1 MKRRALILSWFCVLL
16 TGLLQ
21 GCAGSLKPHEPPAVE
36 VSYIRLLP
44 SRGLAPEFEIG
55 LHIVNPN
62 AQRLALKGI
71 SYTVHIEGHQV
82 LIGVSNKLSELE
94 GFSEG
99 DAVLQTRADVL
110 SGIRLLTDLL
120 NGPRDTLNY
129 EFNARLNVGGFAREI
144 EVVRKGEIKLPSRGK
159 NRKTS

>member
-1 MKRRALILSWFCVLL
+1 MTRRALILSWFCVLL

-21 GCAGSLKPHEPPAVE
+21 GCAGSLKPGEPPAVE
-36 VSYIRLLP
+36 VSYIRLLE

-62 AQRLALKGI
+62 SQRLALKGI
-71 SYTVHIEGHQV
+71 SYTVHLEGHRV
-82 LIGVSNKLSELE
+82 LIGVSNKLPELD

-99 DAVLQTRADVL
+99 DAVLHASADVL

-120 NGPRDTLNY
+120 NGPHETLNY
-129 EFNARLNVGGFAREI
+129 EFNARLNVGGFTREI
-144 EVVRKGEIKLPSRGK
+144 EVVRKGEIKLPRRDRG
-159 NRKTS
+159 R

>member
-1 MKRRALILSWFCVLL
+1 MTRRALILSWSCVWLL
-16 TGLLQ
+16 CLLQ
-21 GCAGSLKPHEPPAVE
+21 CCAGSLKPVEPPAVE

-62 AQRLALKGI
+62 SQRLALKGI
-71 SYTVHIEGHQV
+71 SYAVHIEGHRV
-82 LIGVSNKLSELE
+82 LIGVSNKLPELE
-94 GFSEG
+94 GFSAG
-99 DAVLQTRADVL
+99 DAILHASADML

-120 NGPRDTLNY
+120 NGPRESLNY

-144 EVVRKGEIKLPSRGK
+144 EVARKGEIKLPDRGRG
-159 NRKTS
+159 RKTP